1 MNFKITLHS
10 TEPNPCIP
18 VNYQYPM
25 SAALYRVI
33 AKGDARYAAFLHG
46 TGYGKGFKFFT
57 FSQIDCPFNINREE
71 KYIKLRGNELSF
83 SISFHLPEAMESFI
97 KGLFQSERIDI
108 ADKKFRASFV
118 VKSVERLP
126 DPLQTRKEN
135 EIVSVILKPNSMIVA
150 GIPAENGKY
159 EYLSPDDQRYRESLV
174 YNWRSKIATCY
185 DENTAQ
191 SAILLLEILPI
202 KLAFKPRLI
211 TIKAGTPNE
220 SQVRGWLNFELKVTA
235 EKRFVELLLNAGVG
249 LYNPMGCGSGEIKLL
264 KNSINNI

>member
-1 MNFKITLHS
+1 MNFKVTLYS
-10 TEPNPCIP
+10 TESNPCIP

-33 AKGDARYAAFLHG
+33 AKGDAGYAAFLHG

-57 FSQIDCPFNINREE
+57 FSQIDCPFNINKEE
-71 KYIKLRGNELSF
+71 KYMKLRGNELSF
-83 SISFHLPEAMESFI
+83 RISFHLPEAMENFI

-108 ADKKFRASFV
+108 ADKKYRASFV

-135 EIVSVILKPNSMIVA
+135 EIVSVILKPNSMIVS

-159 EYLSPDDQRYRESLV
+159 EYLSPDDPRFVESLI

-185 DENTAQ
+185 GENTAQ

-202 KLAFKPRLI
+202 KMAFKPRLI
-211 TIKAGTPNE
+211 TIKADTPEE
-220 SQVRGWLNFELKVTA
+220 SKVRGWLNFELKVIA
-235 EKRFVELLLNAGVG
+235 EKRFIELLLNAGVG
-249 LYNPMGCGSGEIKLL
+249 LYNPMCGGVEVV
-264 KNSINNI
+264 